1 MSAKLKRQALQLV
14 AEQPLSLRELA
25 EKMDLKE
32 KRAYRILKSLFGKGQ
47 IASFRDRDNERRY
60 RAAETES

>member
-1 MSAKLKRQALQLV
+1 MSAKLKRQALQLL
-14 AEQPLSLRELA
+14 ADQPLSLRELA
-25 EKMDLKE
+25 EKMDLEE